1 MNDIDIADINDS
13 GISLND
19 YEGMTS
25 SRANSNSDAARDTPA
40 SSGFHDNRRGPN
52 DKSVRFED
60 METDPNKIGKLSKNP
75 IKRFPD
81 FFVDH

>member
-40 SSGFHDNRRGPN
+40 SARMLDSNIDNWYQMTTTL
-52 DKSVRFED
+52 V
-60 METDPNKIGKLSKNP
+60 
-75 IKRFPD
+75 
-81 FFVDH
+81 FFIVQICDN

>member
-60 METDPNKIGKLSKNP
+60 METDPKKIGKLSKNP
-75 IKRFPD
+75 INRFQI
-81 FFVDH
+81 FS